1 MHRSGRGNS
10 AVVTP
15 LGALGRGFA
24 AGVVGTAAM
33 TALQELVSLVRG
45 GGGGPPHRW
54 ADAPAPAQLGKR
66 LLEGVF
72 EQRVTLQRAPL
83 LTHAFHWGY
92 GTALGGAYGLV
103 QATLRANPWAMGLGF
118 GASAWAL
125 SYVELVPMGLQKPP
139 WEYEPKTIA
148 VDVSY
153 HLAYG
158 LGVAG
163 GFEAVARSG

>member
-1 MHRSGRGNS
+1 
-10 AVVTP
+10 VTP
-15 LGALGRGFA
+15 LGALARGLA
-24 AGVVGTAAM
+24 AGVAGTAAM
-33 TALQELVSLVRG
+33 TGLQELVGLVRG
-45 GGGGPPHRW
+45 GDGKPPRRW
-54 ADAPAPAQLGKR
+54 ADTPAPAQIGRR

-72 EQRVTLQRAPL
+72 EQRVTLKRAPL
-83 LTHAFHWGY
+83 LTHLFHWGY

-103 QATLRANPWAMGLGF
+103 QGTVRTNPWAMGLGF
-118 GASAWAL
+118 GAAAWAL

-153 HLAYG
+153 HVVYG

-163 GFEAVARSG
+163 AFELLD